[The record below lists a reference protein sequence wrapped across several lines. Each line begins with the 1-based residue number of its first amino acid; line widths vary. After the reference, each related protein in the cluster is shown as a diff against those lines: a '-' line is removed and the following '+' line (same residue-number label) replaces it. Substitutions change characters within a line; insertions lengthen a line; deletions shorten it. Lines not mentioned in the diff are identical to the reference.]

1 MNSIE
6 NVLISVLKEITP
18 NAEEI
23 NFTKNIIN
31 KLKELLSY
39 TARKRNIHYT
49 NIEAQGSTGIKQ
61 TQLKGDYDIDLFIG
75 LDYNFYKPNYRGLS
89 KNKLKSKSKKDFLE
103 LCKGWI
109 IKSLTSKEF
118 QNPRLLYAEHPYVT
132 VDYITDNLKIEV
144 DIVLYFTLPLEYI
157 KNTGPLTAVDR
168 SPWHGSFIKENLST
182 RQKNDVRLLKQF
194 FKASHCYGDKSVV
207 GKMGFF
213 GYSAELLIFYYNS
226 LLNLFNN
233 FEFLKNTPLD
243 FYKRPIE
250 ELKKTTHFQNDFLII
265 VDPIDKNRN
274 VASAISDRA
283 YKYCNYRIQEF
294 LKKPSKELFKI
305 KPIPEEDLSTKKNS
319 ILSNIYVV
327 ELKNKD
333 PKMHYTINRDKLY
346 SLGQG
351 MKLHGEK
358 EFSHVDRFGRI
369 EFELYFE
376 DNINEYSIAIYS
388 EKSSIS
394 KAYLRKGPPV
404 KSKFHVERFKKK
416 NPNFIEKNNYLWT
429 ETKREYTQ
437 FLSFLKDFIKDKIPE
452 NLEILNLSHA
462 LNAKSKTA
470 KKAIYILNNFILP
483 FYKILQ

>member
-1 MNSIE
+1 MNSIKD
-6 NVLISVLKEITP
+6 VFSSVLKEITP
-18 NAEEI
+18 NAEEVNI
-23 NFTKNIIN
+23 TKNIIN
-31 KLKELLSY
+31 ELKELLYY
-39 TARKRNIHYT
+39 TARERDIHYT

-75 LDYNFYKPNYRGLS
+75 LDYNFYKPNYRGLTKS
-89 KNKLKSKSKKDFLE
+89 KLKSKSKKDFLE

-109 IKSLTSKEF
+109 IKSLASKEF
-118 QNPRLLYAEHPYVT
+118 QNPRLLYSEHPYVT
-132 VDYITDNLKIEV
+132 VDYFTDDLKIEV
-144 DIVLYFTLPLEYI
+144 DIVLYFDLDLNYI
-157 KNTGPLTAVDR
+157 QRNGPITAVDR
-168 SPWHGSFIKENLST
+168 SPWHGQFIKKELSPK
-182 RQKNDVRLLKQF
+182 QKNEVRLLKQF

-213 GYSAELLIFYYNS
+213 GYSAELLIYYYSS
-226 LLNLFNN
+226 LFNLFNN
-233 FEFLKNTPLD
+233 FKSLKNTPLD
-243 FYKRPIE
+243 YYNRSIE
-250 ELKKTTHFQNDFLII
+250 DLKKISHFQNDFLII

-305 KPIPEEDLSTKKNS
+305 KPIPEEDLSNENNP
-319 ILSNIYVV
+319 ILSNIYII
-327 ELKNKD
+327 EFKNKD
-333 PKMHYTINRDKLY
+333 PKTHYTIIRDKLY

-376 DNINEYSIAIYS
+376 DKLNEYNIAIYS
-388 EKSSIS
+388 EKSNIS
-394 KAYLRKGPPV
+394 KTYLRKGPPV
-404 KSKFHVERFKKK
+404 ISKFHVEKFKKK
-416 NPNFIEKNNYLWT
+416 NPNFIEKNNFLWT
-429 ETKREYTQ
+429 ETNREYTQ

-452 NLEILNLSHA
+452 NLEILNISKA

-470 KKAIYILNNFILP
+470 KKAIYVLNNFILP
-483 FYKILQ
+483 FC

>member
-6 NVLISVLKEITP
+6 DVLISVLKEITP

-31 KLKELLSY
+31 KLKELLSH
-39 TARKRNIHYT
+39 TARKRDIHYT

-75 LDYNFYKPNYRGLS
+75 LDYDFYKPNYRGLS

-132 VDYITDNLKIEV
+132 VDYFTDNLKIEV
-144 DIVLYFTLPLEYI
+144 DIVLYFDVALEYI
-157 KNTGPLTAVDR
+157 KNNGPITAVDR
-168 SPWHGSFIKENLST
+168 SPWHGRFIKESLST
-182 RQKNDVRLLKQF
+182 EQKNEVRLLKQF
-194 FKASHCYGDKSVV
+194 FKASYCYGDKSVV
-207 GKMGFF
+207 GKMGFS
-213 GYSAELLIFYYNS
+213 GYSAELLIFYYKS

-233 FEFLKNTPLD
+233 FKSLIKNPLD
-243 FYKRPIE
+243 YYNRSIE
-250 ELKKTTHFQNDFLII
+250 ELKKIPHFQNDFFII

-283 YKYCNYRIQEF
+283 YNYCNYRIQEF
-294 LKKPSKELFKI
+294 LKKPNKELFKI
-305 KPIPEEDLSTKKNS
+305 KPIPEEDLSSEKNP
-319 ILSNIYVV
+319 LLLNIYII
-327 ELKNKD
+327 ELKNND
-333 PKMHYTINRDKLY
+333 PKTHYTINRDKLY

-351 MKLHGEK
+351 IKLHGEK
-358 EFSHVDRFGRI
+358 EFSHVTRFGKI

-376 DNINEYSIAIYS
+376 DKLNEYNIVIYS
-388 EKSSIS
+388 EKSNIS
-394 KAYLRKGPPV
+394 KTYLRKGPPIT
-404 KSKFHVERFKKK
+404 SKFHVEKFKMK
-416 NPNFIEKNNYLWT
+416 NPNFIEKNNFLWT

-452 NLEILNLSHA
+452 NLEILNISKA

-470 KKAIYILNNFILP
+470 KKAIHVLNNYILP
-483 FYKILQ
+483 FCKI